1 MKTVTNNINNPVLI
15 VEDIKT
21 NYEVLQVFLNDIN
34 VPSENANDGM
44 EAITMCSIKGSDYY
58 SLILMDINLPLL
70 NGIETANRLRK
81 SGIKAPIIAM
91 TASNKNESIIKKACK
106 TFDSIIFKPFNYLK
120 LYSVLSPY
128 IPNALA
134 YIEST
139 QTGHDES
146 GHEEPGH
153 ESGPHLVN
161 SDICDV
167 NTGVSNMGGNTGLFI
182 KHFNYFK
189 QNNVDLALRL
199 KNMLD
204 KCQYKDAALLCHSTK
219 GVAGMLALP
228 SVYSD
233 MIELEDVLKKESSL
247 SENDMENAYN
257 IIATIAGN
265 IRLVCQ
271 IQF

>member
-1 MKTVTNNINNPVLI
+1 MKTVINKTNNPILI
-15 VEDIKT
+15 VEDT
-21 NYEVLQVFLNDIN
+21 EANYEVLQVFLNDIN
-34 VPSENANDGM
+34 IPSENANDGM
-44 EAITMCSIKGSDYY
+44 EAITMCSLKGRNYY
-58 SLILMDINLPLL
+58 SIILMDINLPLL

-81 SGIKAPIIAM
+81 LGIDVPIIAM
-91 TASNKNESIIKKACK
+91 TAANKNESIIKKACK
-106 TFDSIIFKPFNYLK
+106 TFDSIIFKPFNYFK

-134 YIEST
+134 YIENSRNM
-139 QTGHDES
+139 HDES
-146 GHEEPGH
+146 DNELKNP
-153 ESGPHLVN
+153 PVN
-161 SDICDV
+161 TDICDV
-167 NTGVSNMGGNTGLFI
+167 NMGVSNMGGDTGLFI

-199 KNMLD
+199 KNMMD
-204 KCQYKDAALLCHSTK
+204 KCQYKDAAILCHSTK

-233 MIELEDVLKKESSL
+233 MIELEGVLNEKPFLSDNDV
-247 SENDMENAYN
+247 ENAYN
-257 IIATIAGN
+257 IIASIAGN